1 MAKDRLEA
9 SSIHGTRAP
18 GESVDA
24 LTKLAL
30 LKMLEPKPPQNDSG
44 NWLGI
49 PKAVLISG
57 LGTLL
62 VALFNWFLSIQTEKA
77 KLSNELVKL
86 AVSVEDQEQAERNL
100 RFLSRLKLISVDL
113 TSLETVLKDEDSR
126 PLFTAPSGGPS
137 YRIGESGSVEFED
150 DWVAKNIVS
159 ADIPQLVGV
168 SSLGS
173 DQPFS
178 GKVRLSREAMPAAMA
193 AFAEIEAAGLKNRIL
208 SFDQAF
214 TPRTI
219 RGAASRLSAHALGI
233 AFDLNCKW
241 NVFGQPAA
249 ETGHEGSVKELV
261 PIFTKYGFKWG
272 GTSAGRDTCHF
283 EFRPQQAE
291 QPAAP

>member
-1 MAKDRLEA
+1 
-9 SSIHGTRAP
+9 
-18 GESVDA
+18 
-24 LTKLAL
+24 
-30 LKMLEPKPPQNDSG
+30 
-44 NWLGI
+44 
-49 PKAVLISG
+49 
-57 LGTLL
+57 
-62 VALFNWFLSIQTEKA
+62 
-77 KLSNELVKL
+77 
-86 AVSVEDQEQAERNL
+86 
-100 RFLSRLKLISVDL
+100 
-113 TSLETVLKDEDSR
+113 
-126 PLFTAPSGGPS
+126 
-137 YRIGESGSVEFED
+137 
-150 DWVAKNIVS
+150 
-159 ADIPQLVGV
+159 
-168 SSLGS
+168 
-173 DQPFS
+173 
-178 GKVRLSREAMPAAMA
+178 MPAAMA